1 MTSAPSH
8 GRAERLARAN
18 ANRQLDLHVVV
29 EDVYKEQNAS
39 SILRTA
45 EAVGVGTLHVVRT
58 DDLDLEYTARIT
70 RGAEQWIATEFHREP
85 GSCIARLTAMGLR
98 IYCTALSARAVG
110 FREVDY
116 TLPCAVVFGNEAEG
130 ASGSFAALAD
140 ACIMIPM
147 MGLSQSLNVA
157 AAAAAV
163 LYEAQRQRAAAG
175 MYADH
180 GLGPV
185 ALAPQTRGS
194 RGGPSLGGTGVSA
207 CADQA

>member
-1 MTSAPSH
+1 MTVPPTP
-8 GRAERLARAN
+8 GRASRVARAN

-58 DDLDLEYTARIT
+58 DDLDIEYTARIT
-70 RGAEQWIATEFHREP
+70 RGADQWLATEFYREP
-85 GSCIARLTAMGLR
+85 GSCIARLTEMGLR

-116 TLPCAVVFGNEAEG
+116 TAPCAVVFGNEAEG

-157 AAAAAV
+157 AAASAV

-175 MYADH
+175 MYADE
-180 GLGPV
+180 GVGPA
-185 ALAPQTRGS
+185 ALAPPCRALM
-194 RGGPSLGGTGVSA
+194 GGR
-207 CADQA
+207 